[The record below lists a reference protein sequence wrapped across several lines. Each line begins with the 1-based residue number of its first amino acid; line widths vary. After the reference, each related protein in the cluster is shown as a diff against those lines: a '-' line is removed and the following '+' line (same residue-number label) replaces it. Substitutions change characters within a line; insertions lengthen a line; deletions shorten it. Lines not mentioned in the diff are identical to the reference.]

1 MDKKKE
7 ETGMAVR
14 KEDLEKPKTTSRSE
28 RKVLIRAIGNKVCD
42 RNDEALRRL
51 SKS

>member
-7 ETGMAVR
+7 ETGMAVS
-14 KEDLEKPKTTSRSE
+14 KEDLDKPKTMSRSE
-28 RKVLIRAIGNKVCD
+28 RKTLIRTIGNKVCD

-51 SKS
+51 SKN